1 MSCQRPDST
10 TGARGLHPLAA
21 RVLLFVFVA
30 DFFRGVNTKPPD
42 RGLPSQAALPHR
54 APSPEQTPR
63 ACQELLEQA
72 APATHLSAHPPAPAG
87 PRSPGEARP
96 PPRAPPPPGLGSV
109 PLPRWS
115 RQAFGGDPPPPTS
128 AADRENRLHLR
139 GRARGRRPG
148 ARLAGAGP
156 PPPPPPPVVG
166 EVVRGSRER
175 VKGRWRGRPAVGSEH
190 VQIATASILRASVTS
205 TLHLPPPPA
214 AGHPWTP
221 VRR

>member
-115 RQAFGGDPPPPTS
+115 RQAFGGDPPPPPRLRTEKTGCTS
-128 AADRENRLHLR
+128 AGGR
-139 GRARGRRPG
+139 GAGAPGRGWRGPGRR
-148 ARLAGAGP
+148 RRRP
-156 PPPPPPPVVG
+156 PP
-166 EVVRGSRER
+166 SL
-175 VKGRWRGRPAVGSEH
+175 GR
-190 VQIATASILRASVTS
+190 
-205 TLHLPPPPA
+205 
-214 AGHPWTP
+214 
-221 VRR
+221 

>member
-115 RQAFGGDPPPPTS
+115 RQAFGGDPPPHHHLGCGPS
-128 AADRENRLHLR
+128 KPAAPPRE
-139 GRARGRRPG
+139 
-148 ARLAGAGP
+148 GAGP
-156 PPPPPPPVVG
+156 APRGEAGGGRAAAAAAPPRRWG
-166 EVVRGSRER
+166 GS
-175 VKGRWRGRPAVGSEH
+175 
-190 VQIATASILRASVTS
+190 
-205 TLHLPPPPA
+205 
-214 AGHPWTP
+214 AGQ
-221 VRR
+221 